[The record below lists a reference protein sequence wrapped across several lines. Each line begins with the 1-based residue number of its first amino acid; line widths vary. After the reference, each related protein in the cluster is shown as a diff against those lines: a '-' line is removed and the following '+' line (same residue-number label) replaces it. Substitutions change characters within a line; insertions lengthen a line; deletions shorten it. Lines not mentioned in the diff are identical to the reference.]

1 MKNINTIVGL
11 AAAASFTSAS
21 LAGMVSMT
29 VAADSIGSG
38 LYASHTGAKITI
50 TMDISDTAMATDN
63 EITSS
68 WSITV
73 VSAGGST
80 LLSGTGN
87 SSFTVYDLG
96 GANFRMDS
104 ALTDGTWTVVD
115 GLTPEPNLI
124 QIAYVG
130 MDTDTLVQAITNSA
144 DTADGTL
151 TVGTTG
157 GDDTGALIG
166 IYSVVPAPSALA
178 LLAGGLILA
187 RRRRA

>member
-1 MKNINTIVGL
+1 MKNFNTILGI
-11 AAAASFTSAS
+11 AAATTLASSS
-21 LAGMVSMT
+21 LAGIVSMT

-38 LYASHTGAKITI
+38 LYAGHTGAKITI
-50 TMDISDTAMATDN
+50 TMDINDTAMATDN
-63 EITSS
+63 QITSN
-68 WSITV
+68 WSITIV
-73 VSAGGST
+73 GVGGST
-80 LLSGTGN
+80 LLSGSGN

-96 GANFRMDS
+96 GTNFRMDS
-104 ALTDGTWTVVD
+104 ALTGGSWTIVG

-144 DTADGTL
+144 NTVDGTL

-157 GDDTGALIG
+157 GAGTGALIG

-178 LLAGGLILA
+178 FLAGGLVLA